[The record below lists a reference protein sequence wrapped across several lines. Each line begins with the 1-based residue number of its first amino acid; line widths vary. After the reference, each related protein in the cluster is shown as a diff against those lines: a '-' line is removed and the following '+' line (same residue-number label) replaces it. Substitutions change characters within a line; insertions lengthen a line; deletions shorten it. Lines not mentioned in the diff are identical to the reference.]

1 MIGLE
6 VEPIGTMYID
16 RFQMLALS
24 ISTVRVNALR
34 KPSLNALA

>member
-6 VEPIGTMYID
+6 VEPIRTMCID
-16 RFQMLALS
+16 CSQMLAAN

-34 KPSLNALA
+34 KPSLTALA